1 MKSQANLAC
10 NNFSTSF
17 YVVWIF
23 NSVLERLGILGLW
36 NGGRRLGWVFGV
48 EHGAFI
54 ALSWWPLEGKLVLWA
69 LGSSGLPSSHLLWLT
84 WNVLVMSTAET
95 LRKKNTLLSLLVIS
109 EVNNINKIPKSLC
122 ARTPKIKN
130 CIWSLFLQ
138 LAVMGKVSA
147 RSRLCRS

>member
-69 LGSSGLPSSHLLWLT
+69 LGSSGLPQQPSPVINMKCVGDEYSR
-84 WNVLVMSTAET
+84 NI
-95 LRKKNTLLSLLVIS
+95 KKEEHPFVI
-109 EVNNINKIPKSLC
+109 
-122 ARTPKIKN
+122 A
-130 CIWSLFLQ
+130 
-138 LAVMGKVSA
+138 GD
-147 RSRLCRS
+147 